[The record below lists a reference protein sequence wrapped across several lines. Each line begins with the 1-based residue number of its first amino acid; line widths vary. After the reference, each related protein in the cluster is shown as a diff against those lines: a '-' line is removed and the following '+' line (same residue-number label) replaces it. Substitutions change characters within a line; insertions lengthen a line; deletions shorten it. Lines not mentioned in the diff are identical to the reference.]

1 MYGKMKVLIGY
12 NPIGLAEAIPD
23 LRRKYPG
30 VEFAHCASREDT
42 GELIVDAD
50 VYVGWLNRDVFLAAK
65 KLKWIQ
71 SPSTGVDY
79 FLTIPELVDGAVLLT
94 NARGT
99 HAACLAESTLGMIL
113 AFTRGIRDS
122 VLHQQR
128 REWIQR
134 AVRPRLVELTGSTM
148 GIVGFGTIGRALAER
163 AQAFGVRVI
172 ATDLYPVDKPD
183 YVAELW
189 NTDRL
194 SDLLSESDY
203 VVVTVPYIP
212 ENHGLIGS
220 EQLALM
226 KPTAMLVGVSRG
238 GIIDQTALV
247 RALREKRLAAAAL
260 DVFRPEPLPADSE
273 LWDVE
278 NLLITPHIAGG
289 TQFEGQYVL
298 DILVENLARFLRGD
312 LPLRNQVD
320 KQRGF

>member
-1 MYGKMKVLIGY
+1 MKALIGY
-12 NPIGLAEAIPD
+12 NSIGLAEAIPD
-23 LRRKYPG
+23 LKQKYPD

-50 VYVGWLNRDVFLAAK
+50 IYMGWLNRDIFLAAK
-65 KLKWIQ
+65 KIKWIQ

-79 FLTIPELVDGAVLLT
+79 FLTIPELVDGDVLLT

-99 HAACLAESTLGMIL
+99 HGVCLAESTLGMIL

-122 VLHQQR
+122 VRHQQR

-134 AVRPRLVELTGSTM
+134 QVRPRLVELTGSTM

-163 AQAFGVRVI
+163 AQAFGVRII
-172 ATDLYPVDKPD
+172 AADLYPVDKPD

-194 SDLLSESDY
+194 GDLLSESDY
-203 VVVTVPYIP
+203 VVVTVPYTP
-212 ENHGLIGS
+212 ENQGLIGA
-220 EQLALM
+220 EQMALM
-226 KPTAMLVGVSRG
+226 KPTAMLLGVSRG
-238 GIIDQTALV
+238 GIIDQVALV
-247 RALREKRLAAAAL
+247 QALRGKHLAAAAL

-298 DILVENLARFLRGD
+298 DIFYENLARFLRGD